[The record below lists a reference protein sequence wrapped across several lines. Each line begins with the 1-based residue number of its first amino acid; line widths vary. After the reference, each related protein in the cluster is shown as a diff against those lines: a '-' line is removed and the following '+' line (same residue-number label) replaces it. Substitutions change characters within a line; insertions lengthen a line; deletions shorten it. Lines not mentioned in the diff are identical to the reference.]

1 MSGCYNTPAAYQ
13 RDDHLPRDEDP
24 ATAPLP
30 GSSQRAQSRRPIKAL
45 QRPGLGQKY
54 EDVPFREDPAFD
66 QLRKHGVLAPG
77 VDESIWDELSSW
89 WAPPE
94 YVIVDVKRTIREGR
108 IVTATQSES
117 L

>member
-1 MSGCYNTPAAYQ
+1 
-13 RDDHLPRDEDP
+13 
-24 ATAPLP
+24 
-30 GSSQRAQSRRPIKAL
+30 
-45 QRPGLGQKY
+45 
-54 EDVPFREDPAFD
+54 
-66 QLRKHGVLAPG
+66 LAPG